1 MNVFLNENWR
11 EVFTELE
18 PAIDAAISAVITE
31 IAQQFLKRVPLDQL
45 FLE

>member
-11 EVFTELE
+11 EVFNELQPVIE
-18 PAIDAAISAVITE
+18 AAFGAAFTE
-31 IAQQFLKRVPLDQL
+31 IGQQFLKRVPLDQL